1 MSTQHNPQ
9 AIANLA
15 PGAEWAMV
23 NDDLDRLEWLDDDI
37 ARPTDA
43 AIEAEAARI
52 AASGETSMA
61 RMARNLRL
69 TQSDWTQLGDV
80 ALTDAQVAEW
90 ATYRQALRDVDW
102 RTEPIPWPTPP
113 A

>member
-1 MSTQHNPQ
+1 MTTQHHPK
-9 AIANLA
+9 AITNLA

-23 NDDLDRLEWLDDDI
+23 NDDLDRLEWLDDNI
-37 ARPTDA
+37 ARPTNA

-61 RMARNLRL
+61 RVARNLRL

-80 ALTDAQVAEW
+80 ALTDAQIAEW
-90 ATYRQALRDVDW
+90 ATYRQALRDLDW
-102 RTEPIPWPTPP
+102 RNEPIAWPAPP

>member
-1 MSTQHNPQ
+1 MSAHYH
-9 AIANLA
+9 ARALENLA
-15 PGAEWAMV
+15 PNAEWAIRG
-23 NDDLDRLEWLDDDI
+23 DDLADLDWLDDNI
-37 ARPTDA
+37 ARPTNA

-52 AASGETSMA
+52 AATGDGSMHRA
-61 RMARNLRL
+61 ARNTLL
-69 TQSDWTQLGDV
+69 GESDWTQLGDV

-102 RTEPIPWPTPP
+102 RTEPIPWPTAP